1 MKANRKFF
9 NFSFIL
15 NLVLGAIG
23 FGIVAL
29 VSALTSKAIVG
40 YIVCW
45 VLFLT
50 VAVLIN
56 TFIVKRSKL
65 KPVYSIFGTVVNA
78 VFLVVPSVLLLVL

>member
-9 NFSFIL
+9 NFSFVLNFIL
-15 NLVLGAIG
+15 AAIG

-29 VSALTSKAIVG
+29 VSALSSKAIVG

-45 VLFLT
+45 VLFLA

-56 TFIVKRSKL
+56 TYIVKRIKL
-65 KPVYSIFGTVVNA
+65 KPVYSIFGIAVNA
-78 VFLVVPSVLLLVL
+78 LFLVAPSVLLLVL